1 MDIPQKPAFL
11 ASLVFAATLSGCQ
24 TSSPPPK
31 PETSAPTPSPA
42 AEKSIGSVRVKAA
55 TLNVRQ
61 GPSAGDSVL
70 ATARRGQKLE
80 LLGSDQA
87 WSRVR
92 LADGSVG
99 WVSSKHVSRITAGA
113 PGCLPARNFSFI
125 QAPQMSFYD
134 GGPKGIVMVEAS
146 VDASGKVTSTKVTAN
161 STGDASLAQ
170 KAATEIATA
179 RFSPPVTDCKPRA
192 FIYIYRRGF

>member
-1 MDIPQKPAFL
+1 MNIPLKPAFL
-11 ASLVFAATLSGCQ
+11 ASLVFAATLTGCQ
-24 TSSPPPK
+24 TSSLPPK

-42 AEKSIGSVRVKAA
+42 SEKSIGSVRVKAA

-61 GPSAGDSVL
+61 GPSAGDSVV

-99 WVSSKHVSRITAGA
+99 WVSAKHVSPVTAA

-125 QAPQMSFYD
+125 QAPPLSFSD
-134 GGPKGIVMVEAS
+134 GGPKGIVTVEAS

-161 STGDASLAQ
+161 STGEASLGQ

-179 RFSPPVTDCKPRA
+179 RFNPPVTDCKPRA

>member
-1 MDIPQKPAFL
+1 MDIPLKPAFL

-92 LADGSVG
+92 LADDDRLAVVEPDCTEGFTTRHSVIRF
-99 WVSSKHVSRITAGA
+99 VTNRECRGA
-113 PGCLPARNFSFI
+113 
-125 QAPQMSFYD
+125 
-134 GGPKGIVMVEAS
+134 V
-146 VDASGKVTSTKVTAN
+146 
-161 STGDASLAQ
+161 
-170 KAATEIATA
+170 
-179 RFSPPVTDCKPRA
+179 
-192 FIYIYRRGF
+192 